1 MRQVGRRLAF
11 VLVAVVVAGAVLAH
25 RSPSSG
31 MSARDIAVID
41 GDTIQIGETVVQLY
55 GIDAPELGQRCFADF
70 KWIHCGLEAAFELR
84 KLIFVEHAPVTCRPA
99 AETTDPSARVCHVGT
114 LDFAHVLLNGGYVVA
129 APDTTEGYREAE
141 MSARAANLGLW
152 HTEFVAPADWRAG
165 TRLPKE
171 SASEGPDCPIKAV
184 TADDGGRHYY
194 VPTDDGYDSI
204 RVVRARGDRIYCSD
218 EDARSAGWRRPGEK
232 AGGG

>member
-1 MRQVGRRLAF
+1 MGQAIGRLAF
-11 VLVAVVVAGAVLAH
+11 VLAIAALAGAVVAH
-25 RSPSSG
+25 RAPSSG
-31 MSARDIAVID
+31 MAAGDIAVID
-41 GDTIQIGETVVQLY
+41 GDTIQVGGTVVQLY
-55 GIDAPELGQRCFADF
+55 GIDAPELGQRCFSDY

-99 AETTDPSARVCHVGT
+99 TGAADPAARVCRVGN

-129 APDTTEGYREAE
+129 AADTTEGYREAE
-141 MSARAANLGLW
+141 AAAQAANLGLW

-165 TRLPKE
+165 TRLPGE

-184 TADDGGRHYY
+184 TADDGSRRYY

-204 RVVRARGDRIYCSD
+204 PMKPSRGDRAFCSD
-218 EDARSAGWRRPGEK
+218 EAARAAGWRRPGER
-232 AGGG
+232 ARGD